1 MKRKLRILVVDESE
15 SDILLIHEVLTDAGF
30 QVLMERVESGPEM
43 QDALQDEWDLI
54 FCENDL
60 SSFSGIE
67 ALHLLN
73 KNGREIPFILLSGE
87 LEVDEAMDALKNGAA
102 DCVLKENLNRLV
114 AAVEGAVKQSEVSRR
129 KKAAERVIYRDAH
142 VFSQINDS
150 VICLDLEG
158 RITSWS
164 KSAQLMRGW
173 MAKEMVGQ
181 SMLVLFDPQTQ
192 VDVLQKFSELQHG
205 DEFRGEL
212 EELCKDGT
220 RIWVDVR
227 FSCLQDAD
235 GRPAGYMSIARD
247 ITKARRAQQRTRFQA
262 SLLDQLPGAVLVI
275 DLQSQITYWNRG
287 AEKLYGWRE
296 SEVIGRDLSHV
307 LATPMAEVEAEK
319 IIEETR
325 NSGSWEGEFAAT
337 HRDGT
342 EFPIYL
348 VASLLRDQKGEAA
361 GIVTVSFDISHQ
373 KLLAR
378 SQFISPSRGELTT
391 QIAGVGV
398 WEVTPDYET
407 FLWNEQMF
415 LIWGVDPKTAL
426 PGPERW
432 ENLIHE
438 DDLETVRTSVAR
450 ATRDPDSPYD
460 IEFRIRRG
468 NDGALRNIRAIGRV
482 ICDPYGKVL
491 RIVGMNLDVTDIRLR
506 EKSLLH
512 ALSKEKE
519 LLAKT
524 RTMERTKGEFLSVM
538 SHEIRTPMNGILG
551 FAELLKHSE
560 GLPEDCRDYVET
572 IRKSGETLLGILD
585 NVLDFSRLES
595 NGIALE
601 IAPFSPRKLIADLE
615 RTFTPLAES
624 KGLSLSCRC
633 LSNVSELLEG
643 DPKRVRQ
650 ILRNLLGNA
659 IKFTESGQVSLE
671 MAKAADSAPHLYEF
685 VVRDTGPGVPEGM
698 QDAVFEPFVQGAS
711 RISERY
717 GGAGLGLAIARRL
730 VVLMG
735 GTLKMD
741 RADHGGSEFR
751 IEIPLTSPRQ
761 SPISTIPDFQ
771 LEEEGFANNHPM
783 DILVVDDDPVNQKL
797 LMTILGKLGYKPRS
811 ARDGH
816 GAVDSYAERPADL
829 VLMDIQMPHMDGYDA
844 AERIRAIEGA
854 KKLPASFI
862 VAITATT
869 ATVKHRGSFVTDM
882 NEHLIKPIKR
892 DAILNV
898 LQKAFLHT

>member
-15 SDILLIHEVLTDAGF
+15 SDVLLIHEVLTDAGF
-30 QVLMERVESGPEM
+30 QVLMERVESGAEM
-43 QDALQDEWDLI
+43 QEALQDEWDLV
-54 FCENDL
+54 FCENSL
-60 SSFSGIE
+60 SNFSGAE

-73 KNGREIPFILLSGE
+73 KNGRDIPFILLSGE
-87 LEVDEAMDALKNGAA
+87 LEVDEAMEALRNGAV
-102 DCVLKENLNRLV
+102 DCVLKENLNRVV

-129 KKAAERVIYRDAH
+129 KRTAERVIYRDAH
-142 VFSQINDS
+142 IFSQINDS

-158 RITSWS
+158 RITSWN
-164 KSAQLMRGW
+164 KAAQLLRGW
-173 MAKEMVGQ
+173 APKEMIGQ
-181 SMLVLFDPQTQ
+181 SMLVLFDPHTQ
-192 VDVLQKFSELQHG
+192 VEVLQRFSELQHG

-227 FSCLQDAD
+227 FSCLQDAE

-247 ITKARRAQQRTRFQA
+247 ITKTRRTQQRTRFQA

-307 LATPMAEVEAEK
+307 LATPTAETEAEK
-319 IIEETR
+319 VIEEAR
-325 NSGSWEGEFAAT
+325 HSGSWEGEFAAT

-348 VASLLRDQKGEAA
+348 VASLLRDQKGEPA

-378 SQFISPSRGELTT
+378 SQFLSPARGELTT

-438 DDLETVRTSVAR
+438 DDRESVRNSVAR

-524 RTMERTKGEFLSVM
+524 RTMERTKGEFLAVM

-560 GLPEDCRDYVET
+560 GLPEDCRDHVET

-595 NGIALE
+595 NGITLE
-601 IAPFSPRKLIADLE
+601 IAPFSPRDLLVDLE
-615 RTFTPLAES
+615 GTFRHLADS
-624 KGLSLSCRC
+624 KGLDLHFICSPD
-633 LSNVSELLEG
+633 VPELLEG
-643 DPKRVRQ
+643 DVKRVRQ

-659 IKFTESGQVSLE
+659 IKFTESGGVSLE
-671 MAKAADSAPHLYEF
+671 VGKADDSAPHLFEF

-698 QDAVFEPFVQGAS
+698 REAVFEPFVQGTS
-711 RISERY
+711 RVSERY

-735 GTLKMD
+735 GTLRME
-741 RADHGGSEFR
+741 RAGQTGSEFC
-751 IEIPLTSPRQ
+751 IQIPLTSPRQ
-761 SPISTIPDFQ
+761 ETVMPPLDLL
-771 LEEEGFANNHPM
+771 LEEEGFARNHPM

-797 LMTILGKLGYKPRS
+797 IMTILGKLGYTPRA
-811 ARDGH
+811 ARDGYS
-816 GAVDSYAERPADL
+816 AVNCYAEQPADL

-844 AERIRAIEGA
+844 AEQIRAIEGA

-869 ATVKHRGSFVTDM
+869 APVGYQGEFVTDM